1 MWAWLKLA
9 MAVVV
14 VVMPG
19 GIPLVMAYIATRT
32 LVERWRMAQVQA
44 LEAGR
49 PVSVRDVV
57 GSLQFRD
64 LLREA
69 RAVTAL

>member
-1 MWAWLKLA
+1 MWALLKMA

-19 GIPLVMAYIATRT
+19 GFPLVLAYIATRT
-32 LVERWRMAQVQA
+32 LLERWRTAQAQA
-44 LEAGR
+44 REEGR

-57 GSLQFRD
+57 GSLHFRD